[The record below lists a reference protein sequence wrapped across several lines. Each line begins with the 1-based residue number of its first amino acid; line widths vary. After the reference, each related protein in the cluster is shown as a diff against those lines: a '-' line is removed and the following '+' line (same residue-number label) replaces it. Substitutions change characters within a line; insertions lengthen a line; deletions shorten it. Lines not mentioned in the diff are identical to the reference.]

1 MPRGNR
7 QMIVNRSSGGTF
19 ENITL
24 KSTLLGIAVP
34 FLSVA
39 IMRLLLVGLGSIIAL
54 MIGSYAGG
62 ILSFGIGLYCFINAW
77 RHAPIAHPWFVFSA
91 FVASFVLILVS
102 VFGYWPSF
110 IVGWYWING
119 QMQVS
124 FWGSELQPVTPWI
137 IGLRIFLIF
146 AVPLAVW
153 TPWQWTEWALSMEM
167 RWPKLREVP
176 FSRADPGSV
185 EGSNI
190 KAMRTTPEA
199 EIAGGEVTMIPA
211 PIIEGE

>member
-1 MPRGNR
+1 
-7 QMIVNRSSGGTF
+7 MIVSRGRGGTF

-24 KSTLLGIAVP
+24 RSTLLGIAIP

-39 IMRLLLVGLGSIIAL
+39 IMRLMLIGLALIVAL

-62 ILSFGIGLYCFINAW
+62 VLSFGVGLYCFINAW
-77 RHAPIAHPWFVFSA
+77 RREPVAHPWFVFSS
-91 FVASFVLILVS
+91 FVASFILIFVA
-102 VFGYWPSF
+102 VFGYWPDF
-110 IVGWYWING
+110 LIGWYWIDG

-124 FWGSELQPVTPWI
+124 VWGSALQPVTPWI
-137 IGLRIFLIF
+137 IGVRIFVIF

-176 FSRADPGSV
+176 FHQADPGSV
-185 EGSNI
+185 AGSGI
-190 KAMRTTPEA
+190 KAMRNTADDDVIGPKTL
-199 EIAGGEVTMIPA
+199 VIPS
-211 PIIEGE
+211 PTVEGK